1 MLQRKILSL
10 SNLSIFLSFRK
21 KKKFCY
27 GFMPGDFHVIC
38 VSMVGENRWSPA
50 LTETPG
56 MLYYHTCDS
65 YRTWKGI

>member
-1 MLQRKILSL
+1 
-10 SNLSIFLSFRK
+10 
-21 KKKFCY
+21 
-27 GFMPGDFHVIC
+27 MPGDFQVIC

>member
-1 MLQRKILSL
+1 MLNVTKKNLIIIKSI
-10 SNLSIFLSFRK
+10 NLSIIQK
-21 KKKFCY
+21 EKKFCY
-27 GFMPGDFHVIC
+27 GFMPGDFQVIC

-65 YRTWKGI
+65 YRT